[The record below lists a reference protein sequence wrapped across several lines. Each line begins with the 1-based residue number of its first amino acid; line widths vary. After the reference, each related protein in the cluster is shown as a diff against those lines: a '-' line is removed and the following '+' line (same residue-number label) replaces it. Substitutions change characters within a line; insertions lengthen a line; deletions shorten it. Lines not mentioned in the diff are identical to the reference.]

1 MIRRHQAQL
10 QPGTGT
16 TAIQNASQAL
26 ETPKLYTEE
35 EVAAQLA
42 EMRQKYGIGE
52 FTNLSTG
59 AAGGTGGTGGGTGG
73 TGGGTGG
80 TGTATNT
87 SQYQRGQTRR
97 MPTVTDLLAGTS
109 SPAARGFQ
117 KAGIGLAQ
125 GLMNYNP
132 DVLAAQGFDPEKF
145 NRQTTG
151 LGYGTAVG
159 GFLEGIGETVASGLE
174 GKVDAQNIKDAMYA
188 QMEAYERANTQ
199 TDMGRPQDPYLE
211 DQFMQ
216 GGGYIDSFKKGGKKK
231 KKNKPNNPALWS
243 RAIAAAKKKF
253 DVYPSAYANAW
264 AVQWY
269 KKKGGTWR
277 KSQDGQEVQTA
288 PPSFSEAAKKAA
300 NQTPPIKI
308 EEELSGR
315 HTTGIADPL
324 NSGTPINSELEKM
337 SL

>member
-59 AAGGTGGTGGGTGG
+59 AAGGTGGTGGYRYCYKHF
-73 TGGGTGG
+73 
-80 TGTATNT
+80 
-87 SQYQRGQTRR
+87 SISRGQTRR

-125 GLMNYNP
+125 GLINYNP
-132 DVLAAQGFDPEKF
+132 DVLAAQGFDPEKY

-159 GFLEGIGETVASGLE
+159 GFLEGIGETVASNLE

-188 QMEAYERANTQ
+188 QMEAYEKQ
-199 TDMGRPQDPYLE
+199 THKLIWE
-211 DQFMQ
+211 DH
-216 GGGYIDSFKKGGKKK
+216 KT
-231 KKNKPNNPALWS
+231 L
-243 RAIAAAKKKF
+243 
-253 DVYPSAYANAW
+253 
-264 AVQWY
+264 
-269 KKKGGTWR
+269 T
-277 KSQDGQEVQTA
+277 
-288 PPSFSEAAKKAA
+288 
-300 NQTPPIKI
+300 
-308 EEELSGR
+308 
-315 HTTGIADPL
+315 
-324 NSGTPINSELEKM
+324 
-337 SL
+337 